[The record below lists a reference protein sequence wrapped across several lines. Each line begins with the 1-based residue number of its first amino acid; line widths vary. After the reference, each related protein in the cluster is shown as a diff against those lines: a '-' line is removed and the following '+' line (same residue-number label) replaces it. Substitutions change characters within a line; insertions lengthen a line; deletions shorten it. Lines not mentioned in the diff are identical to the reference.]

1 MSDKEGIREKLIR
14 YRILE
19 SRINALTSRRN
30 LLVTKMLEIESTLNS
45 IDEIEKSQDKEILIP
60 IGSNVH
66 VPGRLER
73 IDRMIVE
80 LGANVA
86 IENSVEETKRILGKR
101 KKILENGLT
110 VLEREIVN
118 LSNEM
123 LKLEPEIRDLI
134 EKARRSR

>member
-14 YRILE
+14 YRTLE
-19 SRINALTSRRN
+19 SRINAFTSRRN
-30 LLVTKMLEIESTLNS
+30 LLVAKMLEIENTLNS
-45 IDEIEKSQDKEILIP
+45 IDEIEKNQEKEILIP

-66 VPGRLER
+66 VPGKLRR
-73 IDRMIVE
+73 IDKIIVE

-86 IENSVEETKRILGKR
+86 IENSVEEAKQILVKR
-101 KKILENGLT
+101 KKILENGLM
-110 VLEREIVN
+110 VLEKEIVK

>member
-86 IENSVEETKRILGKR
+86 IENSIEETKRILGKR